1 MNNSNARYR
10 PARSMLRYVLCA
22 ILSGPYAANAEGTA
36 TAPIDRLLSL
46 DLAELIGVKV
56 TLASR
61 TEESAFTAPSAMY
74 VINAEDIRRSGHR
87 RLPEL
92 LRMVPGLHVGKIDA
106 DHWAISSRNAQ
117 NRFTSTML
125 VMIDGRH
132 VYTPLY
138 GGVRWEL
145 QDVMLED
152 IERIEVI
159 RGPGGPLWGA
169 NAVDG
174 IINIITKNA
183 RDTQG
188 TLAYAAGGAG
198 EMRGEGGAR
207 YGGVT
212 ESGINYRVYAK
223 GYAGDNGR
231 YLAADQSTHNGLRP
245 YDEDGHDRA
254 ESGQMGLRADWQS
267 GARDQ
272 FMVQANAF
280 DTRAD
285 EERSLTSGIYP
296 NNADAQGVNSV
307 VQWTRQLAAGNRLDV
322 RASLAETRFIDDILD
337 DTQLLGDLDFQHL
350 ITGDRHQFVWGLGYR
365 YYESD
370 TAIPDPTA
378 CSFVTPCFA
387 LAPADRNDDTFSGFV
402 QDRIQTTDTVAV
414 IVGTKLE
421 HNDYTGVE
429 YQPTARLLW
438 TPSADTTWWSA
449 VTRAVRTPTQTDN
462 DGELDFGGGFSVPIG
477 DPDAEAWVVYAYEV
491 GYRQRLAQ
499 QAYLDLAGFEH
510 DYRETLQPP
519 LTTTTSGRDKVYG
532 LEAVLRLQPLTQWR
546 LEAGYTLSRADDV
559 LVNGTTRTTSG
570 LPEHSAHLRSYL
582 NLSPQWEFDTLLYYV
597 DESLRSN
604 GTSMP
609 EYLRLDLRLGWQPSR
624 NLETSLWLSN
634 LLDDVHPEQIDA
646 LKVNTGVQRG
656 VLLSATLRFE

>member
-1 MNNSNARYR
+1 MNNSNARCR
-10 PARSMLRYVLCA
+10 PVRSTLRYALCA
-22 ILSGPYAANAEGTA
+22 ILSGPCAASAEEPA

-61 TEESAFTAPSAMY
+61 AEESAFTAPSAMY
-74 VINAEDIRRSGHR
+74 VISAEDIRRSGHR

-132 VYTPLY
+132 VYTPMF

-188 TLAYAAGGAG
+188 TLAYAAGGSG
-198 EMRGEGGAR
+198 ELRGEGGAR

-223 GYAGDNGR
+223 TYAGDNGR

-245 YDEDGHDRA
+245 YDEDAHDRA

-296 NNADAQGVNSV
+296 NSADAQGVNSV

-322 RASLAETRFIDDILD
+322 RASLAETRFLDDILD

-350 ITGDRHQFVWGLGYR
+350 ITWDRNQFVWGLGYR
-365 YYESD
+365 YYDSE

-387 LAPADRNDDTFSGFV
+387 LTPADRSDDTFSGFV
-402 QDRIQTTDTVAV
+402 QDRIQATDSVAV

-438 TPSADTTWWSA
+438 TPSTDTTWWSA
-449 VTRAVRTPTQTDN
+449 VTRAVRTPTQADS
-462 DGELDFGGGFSVPIG
+462 DGELDFGSGFTVPIG
-477 DPDAEAWVVYAYEV
+477 DPDAQAWVVYAYEI

-519 LTTTTSGRDKVYG
+519 LTPTSAGRDKVYG

-546 LEAGYTLSRADDV
+546 LEAGYTINRADDV
-559 LVNGTTRTTSG
+559 LVNGATRTTLG
-570 LPEHSAHLRSYL
+570 LPEHGAHLRSYL
-582 NLSPQWEFDTLLYYV
+582 NLNPQWQFDTLLYYV
-597 DESLRSN
+597 DESLRAN
-604 GTSMP
+604 GASVP